1 LPNELIETLTNIKS
15 IELMKSILENMTS
28 QDILR
33 LLDLLEYTDND
44 TKSRWLHAYNELM
57 KLK

>member
-15 IELMKSILENMTS
+15 VDLMKSLLMNMTS
-28 QDILR
+28 QDILK

-44 TKSRWLHAYNELM
+44 TKSRWLQAYNELM
-57 KLK
+57 KIS

>member
-1 LPNELIETLTNIKS
+1 MPNELIETLTSIKS
-15 IELMKSILENMTS
+15 IDLMKSILMNMTS

-44 TKSRWLHAYNELM
+44 TKSRWLQAYNELM
-57 KLK
+57 KLS

>member
-15 IELMKSILENMTS
+15 IDLMKSILMNMTS
-28 QDILR
+28 QDILK

-44 TKSRWLHAYNELM
+44 TISRWLQAYNELM
-57 KLK
+57 KIS